1 MKQLAALALS
11 AARSDQTRAA
21 LRCVL
26 GCILRA
32 LAERPQAT
40 VAPGHFPRR
49 TEIGQRSETASVEPG
64 A

>member
-1 MKQLAALALS
+1 MKQLAALALA

-32 LAERPQAT
+32 VAERQAT
-40 VAPGHFPRR
+40 VAPGHFPTR
-49 TEIGQRSETASVEPG
+49 TEIGQRSETASVKPG